1 MFCKNCG
8 RQLLPNEKFCAD
20 CGTPVSEQESGTQRE
35 QTAEQSA
42 AYSQPIEQPT
52 EVNAWNEQTQPVE
65 VQQTDA
71 FNNQTAANDYAAPQY
86 QTVNAQGGYNQY
98 QNGQQGGYTYD
109 YNNQAVQPQYAQ
121 PMPKKKSKAPFII
134 TACGVAVALVI
145 AIAVFFIF
153 TNLNKAT
160 TPQGQIQGTWVAE
173 EDGVKIQLEFK
184 PDGTINIPNAKELG
198 KLISSY
204 AGSSDYG
211 DFINYDEIF
220 NMIKLTY
227 SIDDQKT
234 LSVNFEVSFINQSQS
249 QSLKWSDDPAN
260 GGSDTWG
267 IDGDNLYIAGVK
279 LTRVN
284 S

>member
-8 RQLLPNEKFCAD
+8 RQLLTNEKFCAD
-20 CGTPVSEQESGTQRE
+20 CGTPVPVQESAIQNEKPIAENQSVE
-35 QTAEQSA
+35 QTADMN
-42 AYSQPIEQPT
+42 
-52 EVNAWNEQTQPVE
+52 VRNEQTQPVE

-98 QNGQQGGYTYD
+98 QNGQQGGYSYD
-109 YNNQAVQPQYAQ
+109 YNNQGVQPQYAQ
-121 PMPKKKSKAPFII
+121 PIPKKKSKTPFII

-160 TPQGQIQGTWVAE
+160 PQGQIQGTWVAE
-173 EDGVKIQLEFK
+173 EDGVRIQLEFK

-204 AGSSDYG
+204 AGSSDYS

-267 IDGDNLYIAGVK
+267 IDGDNLYIAGTK

>member
-20 CGTPVSEQESGTQRE
+20 CGTPVPEQEVSVQSEQTVE
-35 QTAEQSA
+35 QPV
-42 AYSQPIEQPT
+42 AYNQPIEQQT
-52 EVNAWNEQTQPVE
+52 EVNAQNEQTQPVE
-65 VQQTDA
+65 NQQTDA
-71 FNNQTAANDYAAPQY
+71 YNQMPANDYSAPQY

-98 QNGQQGGYTYD
+98 QNGQQGGYAYD

-121 PMPKKKSKAPFII
+121 PMPKKKSKTPFII
-134 TACGVAVALVI
+134 TACGIAVALTI
-145 AIAVFFIF
+145 AIAAFFIF
-153 TNLNKAT
+153 TNLNKA

-173 EDGVKIQLEFK
+173 EDGVSVQLEFK

-234 LSVNFEVSFINQSQS
+234 LSVSFEVSFINQSQT

-267 IDGDNLYIAGVK
+267 IDGDTLYIAGTK
-279 LTRVN
+279 LTRIN
-284 S
+284 N

>member
-20 CGTPVSEQESGTQRE
+20 CGTPVPVQESAIQNEKPIAENQSVE
-35 QTAEQSA
+35 QTADMN
-42 AYSQPIEQPT
+42 
-52 EVNAWNEQTQPVE
+52 VRNEQTQPVE

-98 QNGQQGGYTYD
+98 QNGQQGGYSYD
-109 YNNQAVQPQYAQ
+109 YNNQGVQPQYAQ
-121 PMPKKKSKAPFII
+121 PIPKKKSKTPFII

-160 TPQGQIQGTWVAE
+160 PQGQIQGTWVAE
-173 EDGVKIQLEFK
+173 EDGVRIQLEFK
-184 PDGTINIPNAKELG
+184 PDGTINIPNAKELD

-204 AGSSDYG
+204 AGSSDYS

-267 IDGDNLYIAGVK
+267 IDGDNLYIAGTK

>member
-1 MFCKNCG
+1 MNV
-8 RQLLPNEKFCAD
+8 R
-20 CGTPVSEQESGTQRE
+20 
-35 QTAEQSA
+35 
-42 AYSQPIEQPT
+42 
-52 EVNAWNEQTQPVE
+52 NEQTQPVE
-65 VQQTDA
+65 NHQTDA
-71 FNNQTAANDYAAPQY
+71 YNQMPANDYSAPQY

-121 PMPKKKSKAPFII
+121 PMPKKKSKTPFII

-173 EDGVKIQLEFK
+173 EDGVRIQLEFK

-267 IDGDNLYIAGVK
+267 IDGDNLYIAGMK

>member
-20 CGTPVSEQESGTQRE
+20 CGAPVPVQESAIQNEKPIAENQSVE
-35 QTAEQSA
+35 QTADMN
-42 AYSQPIEQPT
+42 
-52 EVNAWNEQTQPVE
+52 VRNEQTQPVE

-121 PMPKKKSKAPFII
+121 PMPKKKSKTPFII

-145 AIAVFFIF
+145 AIAAFLIF
-153 TNLNKAT
+153 TNLNKA

-173 EDGVKIQLEFK
+173 EDGVRIQLEFK

-234 LSVNFEVSFINQSQS
+234 LSVSFEVSFINQSQS

>member
-20 CGTPVSEQESGTQRE
+20 CGTPVPVQESAIQNEKPIAENQSVE
-35 QTAEQSA
+35 QTADMN
-42 AYSQPIEQPT
+42 
-52 EVNAWNEQTQPVE
+52 VRNEQTQPVE

-71 FNNQTAANDYAAPQY
+71 FNNQTAANDYAAPQC

-98 QNGQQGGYTYD
+98 QNGQQGGYSYD
-109 YNNQAVQPQYAQ
+109 YNNQGVQPQYAQ
-121 PMPKKKSKAPFII
+121 PIPKKKSKTPFII

-160 TPQGQIQGTWVAE
+160 PQGQIQGTWVAE
-173 EDGVKIQLEFK
+173 EDGVRIQLEFK

-204 AGSSDYG
+204 AGSSDYS

>member
-20 CGTPVSEQESGTQRE
+20 CGTPVPVQESAIQNEKPIAENQSVE
-35 QTAEQSA
+35 QTADMN
-42 AYSQPIEQPT
+42 
-52 EVNAWNEQTQPVE
+52 VRNEQTQPVE

-98 QNGQQGGYTYD
+98 QNGQQGGYSYD
-109 YNNQAVQPQYAQ
+109 YNNQGVQPQYAQ
-121 PMPKKKSKAPFII
+121 PMPKKKSKTPFII

-160 TPQGQIQGTWVAE
+160 PQGQIQGTWVAE
-173 EDGVKIQLEFK
+173 EDGVRIQLEFK

-234 LSVNFEVSFINQSQS
+234 LSVSFEVSFINQSQS

-267 IDGDNLYIAGVK
+267 IDGDNLYIAGTK

>member
-20 CGTPVSEQESGTQRE
+20 CGTPVPVQESAIQNEKPIAENQSVE
-35 QTAEQSA
+35 QTANMN
-42 AYSQPIEQPT
+42 
-52 EVNAWNEQTQPVE
+52 VRNEQTQPVE

-98 QNGQQGGYTYD
+98 QNGQQGGYSYD
-109 YNNQAVQPQYAQ
+109 YNNQGVQPQYAQ
-121 PMPKKKSKAPFII
+121 PIPKKKSKTPFII

-160 TPQGQIQGTWVAE
+160 PQGQIQGTWVAE
-173 EDGVKIQLEFK
+173 EDGVRIQLEFK

-234 LSVNFEVSFINQSQS
+234 LSVSFEVSFINQSQS

-267 IDGDNLYIAGVK
+267 IDGDNLYIAGTK

>member
-20 CGTPVSEQESGTQRE
+20 CGAPVPVQESAVQNEQPIAENQSVE
-35 QTAEQSA
+35 QTADMN
-42 AYSQPIEQPT
+42 
-52 EVNAWNEQTQPVE
+52 VRNEQTQPVE

-71 FNNQTAANDYAAPQY
+71 FNNQNAANDYAAPQY

-160 TPQGQIQGTWVAE
+160 PQGQIQGTWVAE
-173 EDGVKIQLEFK
+173 EDGVRVQLEFK

-234 LSVNFEVSFINQSQS
+234 LSVSFEVSFINQSQS

>member
-20 CGTPVSEQESGTQRE
+20 CGAPVPVQESAIQNEKPIAENQSVE
-35 QTAEQSA
+35 QTADMN
-42 AYSQPIEQPT
+42 
-52 EVNAWNEQTQPVE
+52 VRNEQTQPVE

-98 QNGQQGGYTYD
+98 QNGQQGGYSYD
-109 YNNQAVQPQYAQ
+109 YNNQGVQPQYAQ
-121 PMPKKKSKAPFII
+121 PIPKKKSKTPFII

-160 TPQGQIQGTWVAE
+160 PQGQIQGTWVAE
-173 EDGVKIQLEFK
+173 EDGVRIQLEFK

-204 AGSSDYG
+204 AGSSDYS

-227 SIDDQKT
+227 SIDDKKT

>member
-20 CGTPVSEQESGTQRE
+20 CGAPVPVQESAIQNEKPIAENQSVE
-35 QTAEQSA
+35 QTADMN
-42 AYSQPIEQPT
+42 
-52 EVNAWNEQTQPVE
+52 VRNEQTQPVE

-121 PMPKKKSKAPFII
+121 PMPKKKSKTPFII

-145 AIAVFFIF
+145 AIAAFFIF
-153 TNLNKAT
+153 TNLNKA

-173 EDGVKIQLEFK
+173 EDGVRIQLEFK

-204 AGSSDYG
+204 SGSSDYG

-234 LSVNFEVSFINQSQS
+234 LSVSFEVSFINQSQS

-267 IDGDNLYIAGVK
+267 IDGDNLYIAGTK

>member
-20 CGTPVSEQESGTQRE
+20 CGTPVPVQESAIQNEKPIAENQSVE
-35 QTAEQSA
+35 QTADMN
-42 AYSQPIEQPT
+42 
-52 EVNAWNEQTQPVE
+52 VRNEQTQPVE

-98 QNGQQGGYTYD
+98 QNGQQGGYSYD
-109 YNNQAVQPQYAQ
+109 YNNQGVQPQYAQ
-121 PMPKKKSKAPFII
+121 PMPKKKSKTPFII

-160 TPQGQIQGTWVAE
+160 PQGQIQGTWVAE
-173 EDGVKIQLEFK
+173 EDGVRIQLEFK

-204 AGSSDYG
+204 AGSSDYS

-267 IDGDNLYIAGVK
+267 IDGDNLYIAGTK

>member
-20 CGTPVSEQESGTQRE
+20 CGAPVPVQESAVRNEQPIAENQSVE
-35 QTAEQSA
+35 QTADMN
-42 AYSQPIEQPT
+42 
-52 EVNAWNEQTQPVE
+52 VRNEQTQPVE

-121 PMPKKKSKAPFII
+121 PMPKKKSKTPFII

-145 AIAVFFIF
+145 AIAAFFIF
-153 TNLNKAT
+153 TNLNKA

-173 EDGVKIQLEFK
+173 EDGVRIQLEFK

-234 LSVNFEVSFINQSQS
+234 LSVSFEVSFINQSQS

>member
-20 CGTPVSEQESGTQRE
+20 CGTPVPVQESAIQNEKPIAENQSVE
-35 QTAEQSA
+35 QTADMN
-42 AYSQPIEQPT
+42 
-52 EVNAWNEQTQPVE
+52 VRNEQTQPVE

-98 QNGQQGGYTYD
+98 QNGQQGGYSYD
-109 YNNQAVQPQYAQ
+109 YNNQGVQPQYAQ
-121 PMPKKKSKAPFII
+121 PMPKKKSKTPFII

-160 TPQGQIQGTWVAE
+160 PQGQIQGTWVAE
-173 EDGVKIQLEFK
+173 EDGVRIQLEFK

-204 AGSSDYG
+204 AGSSDYS

>member
-20 CGTPVSEQESGTQRE
+20 CGTPVSEQESAVQNEQPIAENQSVE
-35 QTAEQSA
+35 QTADMN
-42 AYSQPIEQPT
+42 
-52 EVNAWNEQTQPVE
+52 VRNEQTQPVE

-109 YNNQAVQPQYAQ
+109 YNNQSVQPQYAQ
-121 PMPKKKSKAPFII
+121 PIPKKKSKTPFII

-160 TPQGQIQGTWVAE
+160 PQGQIQGTWVAE
-173 EDGVKIQLEFK
+173 EDGVRIQLEFK

-204 AGSSDYG
+204 AGSSDYS

>member
-8 RQLLPNEKFCAD
+8 RQLLPNEKFYAD
-20 CGTPVSEQESGTQRE
+20 CGAPVPVQESAVQNEQPIAENQSVE
-35 QTAEQSA
+35 QTADMN
-42 AYSQPIEQPT
+42 
-52 EVNAWNEQTQPVE
+52 VRNEQTQPVE

-98 QNGQQGGYTYD
+98 QNGQQGGYSYD
-109 YNNQAVQPQYAQ
+109 YNNQGVQPQYAQ
-121 PMPKKKSKAPFII
+121 PIPKKKSKTPFII

-160 TPQGQIQGTWVAE
+160 PQGQIQGTWVAE
-173 EDGVKIQLEFK
+173 EDGVRIQLEFK

-204 AGSSDYG
+204 AGSSDYS

-234 LSVNFEVSFINQSQS
+234 LSVSFEVSFINQSQS

-267 IDGDNLYIAGVK
+267 IDGDNLYIAGTK

>member
-8 RQLLPNEKFCAD
+8 RQLLTNEKFCAD
-20 CGTPVSEQESGTQRE
+20 CGTPVSEQESAVQNEQPIAENQSVE
-35 QTAEQSA
+35 QTADMN
-42 AYSQPIEQPT
+42 
-52 EVNAWNEQTQPVE
+52 VRNEQTQPVE

-160 TPQGQIQGTWVAE
+160 PQGQIQGTWVAE
-173 EDGVKIQLEFK
+173 EDGVRVQLEFK

-234 LSVNFEVSFINQSQS
+234 LSVSFEVSFINQSQS

>member
-20 CGTPVSEQESGTQRE
+20 CGTPVPVQESAIQNEKPIAENQSVE
-35 QTAEQSA
+35 QTADMN
-42 AYSQPIEQPT
+42 
-52 EVNAWNEQTQPVE
+52 VRNEQTQPVE

-160 TPQGQIQGTWVAE
+160 PQGQIQGTWVAE
-173 EDGVKIQLEFK
+173 EDGVRIQLEFK

-204 AGSSDYG
+204 AGSSDYS

-234 LSVNFEVSFINQSQS
+234 LSVSFEVSFINQSQS

-267 IDGDNLYIAGVK
+267 IDGDNLYIAGTK

>member
-20 CGTPVSEQESGTQRE
+20 CGTPVPVQESAIQNEKPIAENQSVE
-35 QTAEQSA
+35 QTADMN
-42 AYSQPIEQPT
+42 
-52 EVNAWNEQTQPVE
+52 VRNEQTQPVE

-98 QNGQQGGYTYD
+98 QNGQQGGYSYD

-121 PMPKKKSKAPFII
+121 PMPKKKSKTPFII

-145 AIAVFFIF
+145 AIAAFFIF
-153 TNLNKAT
+153 TNLNKA

-173 EDGVKIQLEFK
+173 EDGVRIQLEFK

-204 AGSSDYG
+204 AGSSDYS

-234 LSVNFEVSFINQSQS
+234 LSVSFEVSFINQSQS

-267 IDGDNLYIAGVK
+267 IDGDNLYIAGTK

>member
-20 CGTPVSEQESGTQRE
+20 CGTPVPVQESAIQNEKPIAENQSVE
-35 QTAEQSA
+35 QTADMN
-42 AYSQPIEQPT
+42 
-52 EVNAWNEQTQPVE
+52 VRNEQTQPVE

-160 TPQGQIQGTWVAE
+160 PQGQIQGTWVAE
-173 EDGVKIQLEFK
+173 EDGVRIQLEFK

-211 DFINYDEIF
+211 DLINYDEIF

-234 LSVNFEVSFINQSQS
+234 LSVSFEVSFINQSQS

-267 IDGDNLYIAGVK
+267 IDGDNLYIAGTK

>member
-20 CGTPVSEQESGTQRE
+20 CGTPVPVQESVIQNEKPIAENQSVE
-35 QTAEQSA
+35 QTADMN
-42 AYSQPIEQPT
+42 
-52 EVNAWNEQTQPVE
+52 VRNEQTQPVE

-71 FNNQTAANDYAAPQY
+71 FNNQTAANNYAAPQY

-98 QNGQQGGYTYD
+98 QNGQQGGYSYD
-109 YNNQAVQPQYAQ
+109 YNNQGVQPQYAQ
-121 PMPKKKSKAPFII
+121 PIPKKKSKTPFII

-160 TPQGQIQGTWVAE
+160 PQGQIQGTWVAE
-173 EDGVKIQLEFK
+173 EDGVRIQLEFK

-204 AGSSDYG
+204 AGSSDYS

-284 S
+284 G

>member
-20 CGTPVSEQESGTQRE
+20 CGTPVSEQESAVQNEQPIAENQSVE
-35 QTAEQSA
+35 QTADMN
-42 AYSQPIEQPT
+42 
-52 EVNAWNEQTQPVE
+52 VRNEQTQPVE

-98 QNGQQGGYTYD
+98 QNGQQGGYSYD

-121 PMPKKKSKAPFII
+121 PMPKKKSKTPFII

-160 TPQGQIQGTWVAE
+160 PQGQIQGTWVAE
-173 EDGVKIQLEFK
+173 EDGVRIQLEFK

-204 AGSSDYG
+204 AGSSDYS

-267 IDGDNLYIAGVK
+267 IDGDNLYIAGTK

>member
-20 CGTPVSEQESGTQRE
+20 CGTPVPVQESAIQNEKPIAENQSVE
-35 QTAEQSA
+35 QTADMN
-42 AYSQPIEQPT
+42 
-52 EVNAWNEQTQPVE
+52 VRNEQTQPVE

-98 QNGQQGGYTYD
+98 QNGQQGGYSYD
-109 YNNQAVQPQYAQ
+109 YNNQGVQPQYAQ
-121 PMPKKKSKAPFII
+121 PIPKKKSKTPFII

-160 TPQGQIQGTWVAE
+160 PQGQIQGTWVAE
-173 EDGVKIQLEFK
+173 EDGVRIQLEFK

-204 AGSSDYG
+204 AGSSDYS

-234 LSVNFEVSFINQSQS
+234 LSVNFEVAFINQSQS

-267 IDGDNLYIAGVK
+267 IDGDNLYIAGTK

>member
-20 CGTPVSEQESGTQRE
+20 CGAPVPVQESAIQNEKPIAENQSVE
-35 QTAEQSA
+35 QTADMN
-42 AYSQPIEQPT
+42 
-52 EVNAWNEQTQPVE
+52 VRNEQTQPVE

-98 QNGQQGGYTYD
+98 QNGQQGGYSYD
-109 YNNQAVQPQYAQ
+109 YNNQGVQPQYAQ
-121 PMPKKKSKAPFII
+121 PIPKKKSKTPFII

-160 TPQGQIQGTWVAE
+160 PQGQIQGTWVAE
-173 EDGVKIQLEFK
+173 EDGVRIQLEFK

-234 LSVNFEVSFINQSQS
+234 LSVSFEVSFINQSQS

-267 IDGDNLYIAGVK
+267 IDGDNLYIASVK

>member
-20 CGTPVSEQESGTQRE
+20 CGTPVSEQESAVQNEQPIAENQSVE
-35 QTAEQSA
+35 QTADMN
-42 AYSQPIEQPT
+42 
-52 EVNAWNEQTQPVE
+52 VRNEQTQPVE

-109 YNNQAVQPQYAQ
+109 YNNQGVQPQYAQ
-121 PMPKKKSKAPFII
+121 SIPKKKSKTPFII

-160 TPQGQIQGTWVAE
+160 PQGQIQGTWVAE
-173 EDGVKIQLEFK
+173 EDGVRVQLEFK

-204 AGSSDYG
+204 AGSSDYS

-267 IDGDNLYIAGVK
+267 IDGDNLYIAGTK

>member
-20 CGTPVSEQESGTQRE
+20 CGAPVPVQESAVQNEQPIAENQSVE
-35 QTAEQSA
+35 QTADMN
-42 AYSQPIEQPT
+42 
-52 EVNAWNEQTQPVE
+52 VRNEQTQPVE

-121 PMPKKKSKAPFII
+121 PMPKKKSKTPFII

-145 AIAVFFIF
+145 AIAAFFIF
-153 TNLNKAT
+153 TNLNKA

-173 EDGVKIQLEFK
+173 EDGVRIQLEFK

-234 LSVNFEVSFINQSQS
+234 LSVSFEVSFINQSQS

>member
-20 CGTPVSEQESGTQRE
+20 CGTPVPEQEVSVQSEQTVE
-35 QTAEQSA
+35 QPV
-42 AYSQPIEQPT
+42 AYNQPIEQQT
-52 EVNAWNEQTQPVE
+52 EVNAQNEQTQPVE
-65 VQQTDA
+65 NQQTDA
-71 FNNQTAANDYAAPQY
+71 YNQMPANDYSAPQY

-98 QNGQQGGYTYD
+98 QNGQQGGYAYD

-121 PMPKKKSKAPFII
+121 PMPKKKSKTPFII
-134 TACGVAVALVI
+134 TACGIAVALAI

-153 TNLNKAT
+153 TNLNKA

-173 EDGVKIQLEFK
+173 EDGVSVQLEFK

-198 KLISSY
+198 KLISNY

-234 LSVNFEVSFINQSQS
+234 LSVSFEVSFINQSQT

-267 IDGDNLYIAGVK
+267 IDGDTLYIAGTK
-279 LTRVN
+279 LTRIN
-284 S
+284 N

>member
-20 CGTPVSEQESGTQRE
+20 CGAPVPVQESAVQNE
-35 QTAEQSA
+35 
-42 AYSQPIEQPT
+42 QPIT
-52 EVNAWNEQTQPVE
+52 ENQPVE
-65 VQQTDA
+65 NHQTDA
-71 FNNQTAANDYAAPQY
+71 YNQMPANDYSAPQY

-98 QNGQQGGYTYD
+98 QNGQQGGYSYD
-109 YNNQAVQPQYAQ
+109 YNNQGVQPQYAQ
-121 PMPKKKSKAPFII
+121 PMPKKKSKTPFII
-134 TACGVAVALVI
+134 TACGIAVALVV
-145 AIAVFFIF
+145 AIAAFFIF
-153 TNLNKAT
+153 NGLNKN

-173 EDGVKIQLEFK
+173 EDGVRIQLEFK
-184 PDGTINIPNAKELG
+184 PDGTIGIPNAKELG
-198 KLISSY
+198 ELISHY

-234 LSVNFEVSFINQSQS
+234 LSVSFEVSFINQSQS

-267 IDGDNLYIAGVK
+267 IDGDNLYIAGTK